1 MEESNNPL
9 IVAIASVLLSI
20 AAWAKNKL
28 DVDGVKKDRAET
40 KEKRDTDN
48 ALLNAKLEM
57 MQKQFDDYKETTEK
71 RLEAGDLLMKGFT
84 EQFSTMNSN
93 VAYIRGVM
101 ESREDY
107 EKTMKEMNK
116 NISELLNVMRSLTR
130 TPSHTPGTRPV

>member
-1 MEESNNPL
+1 MDETNNPL

-20 AAWAKNKL
+20 AAWITNKFAVD
-28 DVDGVKKDRAET
+28 DVKRDRAET

-57 MQKQFDDYKETTEK
+57 LQKQFDDYKETTEK

-84 EQFSTMNSN
+84 EQFSLLNSN

-107 EKTMKEMNK
+107 ERTMKETNK
-116 NISELLNVMRSLTR
+116 NISELLSIMRSSTR
-130 TPSHTPGTRPV
+130 MPSHTPEARPV